1 MSKIL
6 PLSYMLFGAL
16 LGGVVVAPAL
26 AQHHDMTKPSH
37 DSPSGMMHMSMDKM
51 SHNMGSMK
59 MTGDTDRDFAT
70 MMAEHHQGAIQMAQI
85 EVKYGKN
92 AELKSM
98 AKMMIDA
105 QMKERTKLLMYAKM
119 KH

>member
-16 LGGVVVAPAL
+16 ISTAIIAPVY
-26 AQHHDMTKPSH
+26 AQHHDMMKQH
-37 DSPSGMMHMSMDKM
+37 HGSPSDMMHSCMDTM

-59 MTGDTDRDFAT
+59 MTGDTDRDFAM
-70 MMAEHHQGAIQMAQI
+70 MMAEHHQGAIQMAEI
-85 EVKYGKN
+85 EVKSGKN
-92 AELKSM
+92 SELKSM

-105 QMKERTKLLMYAKM
+105 QKKERAKLLMHAKM

>member
-1 MSKIL
+1 MSKALPFAYIL
-6 PLSYMLFGAL
+6 AGAVLGSLFI
-16 LGGVVVAPAL
+16 APAM
-26 AQHHDMTKPSH
+26 AQHHDMSKQMQG
-37 DSPSGMMHMSMDKM
+37 SPSQMMHMSMAKM

-59 MTGDTDRDFAT
+59 MTGDTDHDFAM

-92 AELKSM
+92 SELKSM
-98 AKMMIDA
+98 AKMMIYA
-105 QMKERTKLLMYAKM
+105 QMKERAKLLMHAKM